1 MIRKSLR
8 SRSAL
13 GGAAALTLVTSLLG
27 GLVASAAETREDPAE
42 PLPRIA
48 AGEHRQLVD
57 TETGRPFIPRG
68 YNYVRLAPQPWN
80 PEEPYHSTF
89 EPGQY
94 DGERAGAALAEQSA
108 AGYNTVRVFVDPGH
122 GQDNLNGTP
131 HGLGHGDDDTSTGN
145 AEYLDNLADF
155 VRRAAANGMYVL
167 PSLDAFPQNA
177 HYFDIVAQSAP
188 PENVSGRNTNYMY
201 EGFVAAK
208 EAYLANF
215 TTEMTDRLGPL
226 MSTFLALQLD
236 NEATFAADE
245 APFAQA
251 SGTFTAPDGTTY
263 DMSVPEQRQAAAD
276 DTIVAYADAATAAA
290 KEVDPD
296 LMVTMGAFTNR
307 AVGKPGYDG
316 FATHCAGD
324 ACEGDFRYPAR
335 VSTLTRESAL
345 DFFDIHTYPTP
356 QYTLEESLNSVEWP
370 QVEGV
375 VINGEF
381 GAQRDRYGDDIGR
394 AAEAMRAHQV
404 ESCAFELTGWLFWT
418 WDTDE
423 DDVQRLFFRG
433 NEDGGVIDRQLSP
446 VNRPDPCLHEAP
458 VVAPLAVESPEDG
471 QTGDVEFA
479 GTGQPGGTVTLTVDD
494 EALGSA
500 TVADDGRWSL
510 APDADLPVGV
520 RFDALLTQVVRLDYQ
535 DVVVADLG
543 VPAPG
548 VTIDEP
554 SRDAGQV
561 FAGGSYPSAELEVTL
576 TADAGRAAIEGSLD
590 RDDDGDW
597 TFTPADELAAGDY
610 TLTATASAGDGGDPE
625 LLGSDASV
633 TVTVESSD
641 DGGDGGDGDASGG
654 SGESGGE
661 SGGGSDGGAAG
672 DGSGEDLPDT
682 GGPGAGVLLGAVL
695 LLAAGGVLVARTR
708 GRTATR

>member
-1 MIRKSLR
+1 M
-8 SRSAL
+8 
-13 GGAAALTLVTSLLG
+13 AALTLVTSLLG

-48 AGEHRQLVD
+48 AGDNRQLID
-57 TETGRPFIPRG
+57 TDTGRPFIPRG

-122 GQDNLNGTP
+122 GQDNVNGTP

-145 AEYLDNLADF
+145 PEYLDNLADF
-155 VRRAAANGMYVL
+155 VRRAAGHGIYVL
-167 PSLDAFPQNA
+167 PSMDAFPQNA
-177 HYFDIVAQSAP
+177 YYFDIVAQSAP
-188 PENVSGRNTNYMY
+188 PENVAGRNTNYMY
-201 EGFVAAK
+201 EGFVKAK

-236 NEATFAADE
+236 NEATFAADK
-245 APFAQA
+245 APFAAA
-251 SGTFTAPDGTTY
+251 SGTFTGPDGTSY
-263 DMSVPEQRQAAAD
+263 DMSVPDQRQAAAD

-316 FATHCAGD
+316 FATHCEGD
-324 ACEGDFRYPAR
+324 ACDGDFRYPAR

-345 DFFDIHTYPTP
+345 DFFDIHTYPNP
-356 QYTLEESLNSVEWP
+356 QFTLEEALNSVEWP
-370 QVEGV
+370 EVEGV

-381 GAQRDRYGDDIGR
+381 GAQRDRYGNDIDR
-394 AAEAMRAHQV
+394 AAAAMRDHQI
-404 ESCAFELTGWLFWT
+404 ESCAFNLTGWLFWT
-418 WDTDE
+418 WDTDD
-423 DDVQRLFFRG
+423 DDVQQLFFRG
-433 NEDGGVIDRQLSP
+433 NEAGGVIDQQLSP
-446 VNRPDPCLHEAP
+446 VNRPDPCLREAP

-494 EALGSA
+494 EELGSA
-500 TVADDGRWSL
+500 TVGDDGGWTIEPE
-510 APDADLPVGV
+510 AGLPVGV
-520 RFDALLTQVVRLDYQ
+520 RFDAQLTQVVRLDYQ

-561 FAGGSYPSAELEVTL
+561 FTGGSYPDAELAVSL
-576 TADAGRAAIEGSLD
+576 TADAGRAAVEGELD
-590 RDDDGDW
+590 RDDDGGW
-597 TFTPADELAAGDY
+597 TFTPAAALGAGDY
-610 TLTATASAGDGGDPE
+610 TLTATASAGDGGDAE

-633 TVTVESSD
+633 TVTVKSSD
-641 DGGDGGDGDASGG
+641 DGGASGGEDDGGDASGDGGDGGA
-654 SGESGGE
+654 SGESG
-661 SGGGSDGGAAG
+661 DAGAAE

-682 GGPGAGVLLGAVL
+682 GGPGAGLLLGAVL
-695 LLAAGGVLVARTR
+695 LLAAGGALVARTR
-708 GRTATR
+708 GRAATR